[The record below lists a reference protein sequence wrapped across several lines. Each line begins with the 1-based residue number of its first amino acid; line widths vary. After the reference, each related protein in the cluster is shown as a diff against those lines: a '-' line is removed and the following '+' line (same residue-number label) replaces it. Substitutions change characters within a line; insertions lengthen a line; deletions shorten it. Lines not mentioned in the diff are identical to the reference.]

1 MSHGNPSTRKMH
13 PLAGEAIALLAV
25 VLLAAMSWRL
35 VSDAATA
42 MYLQFGELGDPPLHA
57 VAVPGP
63 DPFPGQGVQEGA
75 RPSHLGHY
83 GYFWSER
90 AFHYR
95 TALMFAVDDYQDPS
109 RLSSDTWQQHP
120 EGVDAWREY
129 TLLMEPVYGL
139 LYRLAGDQS
148 RPFVEF
154 LLKMVPLIH
163 VLLFFALFGAAR
175 LAGAGRLAAV
185 LGVAFYAS
193 CTLGFQRLAG
203 SLLLKEN
210 FALLMLGGF
219 LAAHAWVWRRPRWP
233 RLAVAG
239 VMLAATLASWHLS
252 QFLLLV
258 VLAASAYAA
267 VVKRPVEG
275 GPGLAV
281 PAAYLIASAAAGL
294 TPSLW
299 ERGFLWS
306 PTIAVLVA
314 WLAAAWL
321 ARRRPALG
329 AGALLGILAGLAVV
343 LTGLSLLN
351 RVFGGDY
358 NHVLGLLANKVRFG
372 FTKPDDPSLL
382 PFDVRIFWTEP
393 FHSPGL
399 GEIRAKLGLHVLWI
413 PVVTVW
419 ALAAGLRDRSGRAA
433 GAFLLCIPAFLALW
447 LLIERMGVVFL
458 PFAAIGMALLADRA
472 DLDLRRRGSSPFLA
486 ALGVAVVF
494 LVTPVLNLGGNLG
507 NLIAVSR
514 DLQAGRPVKL
524 GATDQDTWL
533 DSADLFRW
541 ITSGTPG
548 PGSPGGGEPAA
559 FLAKVGL
566 SPQLLLYAERPVVLN
581 SQFENREIRR
591 RYETFL
597 QLLFG
602 RDEEALWRFATDLD
616 ADFLVTD
623 RHVAGNDGT
632 GSSAYLAGHGGRLE
646 SAMVAVRMHLD
657 PGSLRRFRP
666 VYDNAYF
673 RVLAVLRPDGS
684 WPPFVPGSAHSAW
697 WNPRNF
703 TVTGGELADLAGDR
717 RRLGEFLAQVS
728 AVQQAQDRMLEN
740 VERKWRQGRRGTERP
755 RLMDLHRRL
764 VQAKLDLW
772 SGQASDPEAQTGII
786 RQLEN
791 QVRARLSEIE
801 PGSGR
806 SLGSALAAL
815 AGGGTGAGPGLVEL
829 LDGRGAEPLHR
840 AAAGQLLALAGWYA
854 EASVQF
860 AQAAAFFDDPVTGA
874 LPERPDRMTWQLW
887 TEVVWWK
894 LGSGD
899 VAGARE
905 LAGRYRTGLT
915 RAGIPAGIFDQV
927 AAISQDFD

>member
-1 MSHGNPSTRKMH
+1 MSRGNSSILNRN
-13 PLAGEAIALLAV
+13 PLGGEAIAFLAIV
-25 VLLAAMSWRL
+25 VLAILSWRL

-63 DPFPGQGVQEGA
+63 DPYPGQGVQE
-75 RPSHLGHY
+75 RTPPSHLGHY

-109 RLSSDTWQQHP
+109 RLRSDTWQQHP
-120 EGVDAWREY
+120 GGVDAWREY

-154 LLKMVPLIH
+154 LLKLVPLVH

-203 SLLLKEN
+203 SLLLKED
-210 FALLMLGGF
+210 FALLLLGGF
-219 LAAHAWVWRRPRWP
+219 LVAHAWAWRRPRWP
-233 RLAVAG
+233 RLAIAALL
-239 VMLAATLASWHLS
+239 LAATLASWHLS

-267 VVKRPVEG
+267 VVRPSAGG
-275 GPGLAV
+275 GPGIAV
-281 PAAYLIASAAAGL
+281 PAAYLIAAVAAGL

-299 ERGFLWS
+299 ERGFLSS
-306 PTIAVLVA
+306 PLVA
-314 WLAAAWL
+314 VVIAWCGTAWL
-321 ARRRPALG
+321 ARRRPGLG
-329 AGALLGILAGLAVV
+329 PGALLGILAGLAAV

-358 NHVLGLLANKVRFG
+358 NHVFGLLVEKVRFG
-372 FTKPDDPSLL
+372 FHKPDDPSLL

-393 FHSPGL
+393 FHSPHL
-399 GEIRAKLGLHVLWI
+399 AEIRAKLGLHVLWV

-419 ALAAGLRDRSGRAA
+419 ALAEGLRDRSGRAA
-433 GAFLLCIPAFLALW
+433 GAFLLCIPAFLAAW
-447 LLIERMGVVFL
+447 LMIERLGVVFL

-472 DLDLRRRGSSPFLA
+472 VLWARGRRPGPVPAAALVAAVFLA
-486 ALGVAVVF
+486 
-494 LVTPVLNLGGNLG
+494 TPVLNLGGNLG

-514 DLQAGRPVKL
+514 DLRAGRPVKL
-524 GATDQDTWL
+524 GATDQDTWI
-533 DSADLFRW
+533 DRAELFRW
-541 ITSGTPG
+541 INSATPG
-548 PGSPGGGEPAA
+548 PGAPGGGEPAA

-591 RYETFL
+591 RYEAFL

-602 RDEEALWRFATDLD
+602 SDEEALWRFATDLG

-623 RHVAGNDGT
+623 RYVAGNDGT
-632 GSSAYLAGHGGRLE
+632 GSSAYLAGHGGRLHTG
-646 SAMVAVRMHLD
+646 MLAVRMHLD
-657 PGSLRRFRP
+657 PGSLSRFRP
-666 VYDNAYF
+666 VFDNAYF
-673 RVLAVLRPDGS
+673 RVLAVRRSDGS
-684 WPPFVPGSAHSAW
+684 WPPALPGATHSAW
-697 WNPRNF
+697 WNPANF
-703 TVTGGELADLAGDR
+703 TVAGGELTDLDGDR
-717 RRLGEFLAQVS
+717 RRLREFLDQV
-728 AVQQAQDRMLEN
+728 AGVQQAQDRMLEN
-740 VERKWRQGRRGTERP
+740 VELKWRQGRREGERP
-755 RLMDLHRRL
+755 PLMELHRRL

-772 SGQASDPEAQTGII
+772 SGRASDPEAQTGVI

-791 QVRARLSEIE
+791 RVRARLSEIE
-801 PGSGR
+801 PGTGR
-806 SLGSALAAL
+806 SLGAALAAL
-815 AGGGTGAGPGLVEL
+815 AGGGGGSGPGLVDL

-840 AAAGQLLALAGWYA
+840 AAAGQLLALSGRYA
-854 EASVQF
+854 EAAAQF
-860 AQAAAFFDDPVTGA
+860 ARAAAFYDDPVTGA
-874 LPERPDRMTWQLW
+874 LPDRPARMTWQLW
-887 TEVVWWK
+887 TEIVWWK
-894 LGSGD
+894 LGAGD
-899 VAGARE
+899 VDGARE
-905 LAGRYRTGLT
+905 LAESYRTGLAG
-915 RAGIPAGIFDQV
+915 AGIPAGIFDQV